1 VALLAGAVGVGALGE
16 TGRPQEVSG
25 SLAVQIAVM
34 RGGQVVHRLG
44 YPYPATGNNGNVSG
58 HSIETPEGS
67 WNQYFGYDGAN
78 RLRLAM
84 ERRGGTPA
92 PANPEANSCLGT
104 QGVWTGGEW
113 CQQFGFDG
121 FGNIWSV
128 DGQTQ
133 GTASALVA
141 NGPAW
146 YDQTKNRLNNVT
158 YDLVGNQTQLQVND
172 ANLVTEYDG
181 EGRILRRRS
190 GINGPVLFAYGY
202 GPGGQRVRKEVGSS
216 VTRYVYGVDGELVA
230 EYGGA
235 GTSGSAKPE
244 YVLTDTL
251 GSTRAKTNGEGQVV
265 ARFDYEPFGGE
276 VGRNGSA
283 GDGLRQRFT
292 GKERD
297 DESKLDYFGAR
308 YFLGAQGRFTSPDP
322 LSASRKASNPQTWN
336 RYTYALKNP
345 LKFVDPDGLE
355 VPDSCVKDPTC
366 TIMIRLTTTRNS

>member
-1 VALLAGAVGVGALGE
+1 
-16 TGRPQEVSG
+16 
-25 SLAVQIAVM
+25 
-34 RGGQVVHRLG
+34 
-44 YPYPATGNNGNVSG
+44 
-58 HSIETPEGS
+58 
-67 WNQYFGYDGAN
+67 
-78 RLRLAM
+78 
-84 ERRGGTPA
+84 
-92 PANPEANSCLGT
+92 
-104 QGVWTGGEW
+104 
-113 CQQFGFDG
+113 
-121 FGNIWSV
+121 
-128 DGQTQ
+128 
-133 GTASALVA
+133 
-141 NGPAW
+141 
-146 YDQTKNRLNNVT
+146 
-158 YDLVGNQTQLQVND
+158 
-172 ANLVTEYDG
+172 
-181 EGRILRRRS
+181 
-190 GINGPVLFAYGY
+190 
-202 GPGGQRVRKEVGSS
+202 
-216 VTRYVYGVDGELVA
+216 VDGELVA

-244 YVLTDTL
+244 YVLTETL

-297 DESKLDYFGAR
+297 GESGLDYFGAR

-366 TIMIRLTTTRNS
+366 TIVIRLTTTRNS